1 MRSYLPSVAD
11 ASRAAEFPVTG
22 TPAGTV
28 VVRAAGLRVHGRT
41 VTVEGRAPSAGE
53 PAVFC
58 RPVVTAPAVV
68 RRDGTVLADAW
79 LPDLVRLGELEAYL
93 GDGVIEAIV
102 DTAVAQGRLKPRQR
116 RRIMS
121 YPLVIRLMIAM
132 TPMLDASYCEALARL
147 AGLLADIPF
156 LLEWHVPTERVVTD
170 WRLPVPPGLLEGLFW
185 QAAGPLIGDDEP
197 SAVLLAGMMG
207 ARRGRDAGE
216 PGGYPGEP
224 GVLRLD
230 RDGGWFLAVPAA
242 ADRRCDRPRGPRDA
256 RGDPGPG
263 RDRGADPA
271 EAARKAPPGPVRR
284 CPGTFERLYDGM
296 IAESYPSWFGPR
308 VLFEDKAACVHEWEM
323 RGIPGL
329 LQTRS
334 YADAVIRACRPY
346 DTEEDLDRD
355 ATARVERQN
364 ILMRE
369 DPPKL
374 WVVLGEGVLRQAVGG
389 VRVIREQLDHLLSLA
404 EGQGIVLQ
412 VLPFAVSDAPGVDGP
427 AALFEFEDS
436 PPVAY
441 LEGWGSGRV
450 VKDPREVAAIATA
463 LSMIKGCALSP
474 IDSAQLITKIRSE
487 L

>member
-1 MRSYLPSVAD
+1 MRGGGCDAFRIHFQAPAD
-11 ASRAAEFPVTG
+11 AFQGA
-22 TPAGTV
+22 
-28 VVRAAGLRVHGRT
+28 HGRT
-41 VTVEGRAPSAGE
+41 RPACKARVRGGRIAGKDGPVMSTAEPGTHPVTFRAMFVEELRA
-53 PAVFC
+53 
-58 RPVVTAPAVV
+58 
-68 RRDGTVLADAW
+68 RR
-79 LPDLVRLGELEAYL
+79 EH
-93 GDGVIEAIV
+93 
-102 DTAVAQGRLKPRQR
+102 
-116 RRIMS
+116 
-121 YPLVIRLMIAM
+121 
-132 TPMLDASYCEALARL
+132 
-147 AGLLADIPF
+147 AGLLQREFAQKA
-156 LLEWHVPTERVVTD
+156 HVSVSSVKQYE
-170 WRLPVPPGLLEGLFW
+170 
-185 QAAGPLIGDDEP
+185 AGKKK
-197 SAVLLAGMMG
+197 
-207 ARRGRDAGE
+207 
-216 PGGYPGEP
+216 
-224 GVLRLD
+224 
-230 RDGGWFLAVPAA
+230 
-242 ADRRCDRPRGPRDA
+242 
-256 RGDPGPG
+256 PG
-263 RDRGADPA
+263 RRLATWCDDFYG
-271 EAARKAPPGPVRR
+271 

-308 VLFEDKAACVHEWEM
+308 VLFEDKAAGVHEWEM

-355 ATARVERQN
+355 AAARIERQN
-364 ILMRE
+364 ILMRD

-389 VRVIREQLDHLLSLA
+389 VRVIREQLGHLLSLA

-427 AALFEFEDS
+427 AALFEFDDS

-450 VKDPREVAAIATA
+450 VKDPREVTAIATA